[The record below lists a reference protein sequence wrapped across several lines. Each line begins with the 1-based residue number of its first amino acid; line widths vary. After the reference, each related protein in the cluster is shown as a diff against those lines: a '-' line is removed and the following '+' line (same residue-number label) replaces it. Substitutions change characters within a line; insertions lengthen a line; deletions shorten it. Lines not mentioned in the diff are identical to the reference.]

1 VCSSDLKNK
10 KITEEDAQ
18 KIAQLDPSNE
28 NKFGKIYY
36 DLLGGLIDD
45 KMLVHNILS
54 VKKRQ
59 KTLNEKFEDALAD
72 VKEMIENGSFIEKS
86 EPVDLD
92 LLQEE
97 NPEIYEKIMKFDS
110 LDQDTFENTKNKLH

>member
-1 VCSSDLKNK
+1 M
-10 KITEEDAQ
+10 KIVFAQGAFDDFDGTQEE
-18 KIAQLDPSNE
+18 LDN
-28 NKFGKIYY
+28 
-36 DLLGGLIDD
+36 LLSEL
-45 KMLVHNILS
+45 
-54 VKKRQ
+54 
-59 KTLNEKFEDALAD
+59 
-72 VKEMIENGSFIEKS
+72 KEMIESGSLMEKS